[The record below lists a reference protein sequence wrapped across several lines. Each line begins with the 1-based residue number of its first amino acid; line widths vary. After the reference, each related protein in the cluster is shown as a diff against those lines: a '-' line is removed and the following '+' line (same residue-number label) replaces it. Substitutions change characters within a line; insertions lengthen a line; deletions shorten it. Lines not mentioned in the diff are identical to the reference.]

1 MERILRGIGANAL
14 GQAVTIVTQLL
25 SVPMFLAAWGPE
37 RYGTWLMV
45 IAVPVYLG
53 LADLGFTGV
62 AVNRI
67 NMSIAAG
74 NQRAA
79 VVCYQSALALLLAI
93 GALLAGVAMLLG
105 AAFGNAIQGWTGLA
119 GGAAVLAMLMIAI
132 QVSTYMLA
140 LLSHGVFWSA
150 GRYAEA
156 TMWFNLFRLLEFGA
170 LAAGVLLFDGGFLLL
185 LTLLAFVRVLLVIV
199 MYRRMMAFASW
210 ARVGVSAFS
219 RAEVREMLMPALA
232 LNAFPIG
239 NALNMQG
246 MVLCAGFVFG
256 PAFVAYFSAM
266 RTLSRIPYQLGQLI
280 SQALSPEIG
289 RLYGQRNATAL
300 RALFRHALTA
310 SVGLAS
316 ACGVFLYIAGEWI
329 CQLWTH
335 GKIAPIHPDYSW
347 LLAAAVVNSL
357 WHTASVMVTS
367 TNNHARLSLVYLAS
381 NAAGLL
387 IAVVGGKLFGQA
399 AVSFGVL
406 ATELLILLVLLP
418 QIHGFARHG
427 LAGALVK
434 S

>member
-1 MERILRGIGANAL
+1 VERILRGIGANAL
-14 GQAVTIVTQLL
+14 GQVVTILTQLL
-25 SVPMFLAAWGPE
+25 SVPLFLAAWGPE

-79 VVCYQSALALLLAI
+79 VVCYQSTLVLLLSI
-93 GALLAGVAMLLG
+93 GAVLGGMAMLAG
-105 AAFGNAIQGWTGLA
+105 AAFGDAIEGWTGLA

-132 QVSTYMLA
+132 YVVGYMFA
-140 LLSHGVFWSA
+140 LLSHGVFYSV

-156 TMWFNLFRLLEFGA
+156 IMWLNLFRLLEFVA

-185 LTLLAFVRVLLVIV
+185 LTLLAIVRVLLVV
-199 MYRRMMAFASW
+199 VTYVRMVRLAAW
-210 ARVGVSAFS
+210 ARAGVSAFS
-219 RAEVREMLMPALA
+219 RAELREMLLPALA

-280 SQALSPEIG
+280 SQSLSPEIG
-289 RLYGQRNATAL
+289 RLYGQRNARAL
-300 RALFRHALTA
+300 RALFRHALSA
-310 SVGLAS
+310 SVGLAG

-367 TNNHARLSLVYLAS
+367 TNNHARLSLVYLAA

-387 IAVVGGKLFGQA
+387 IAVAGGKLLGQA

-406 ATELLILLVLLP
+406 ATELLILLALLP
-418 QIHGFARHG
+418 LIHGFARHG
-427 LAGALVK
+427 LAGVLAK
-434 S
+434 P

>member
-79 VVCYQSALALLLAI
+79 VVCYQSALVLLLAI
-93 GALLAGVAMLLG
+93 GAVLAGLSMLLG

-185 LTLLAFVRVLLVIV
+185 LTLLAIVRVLLVIV
-199 MYRRMMAFASW
+199 MYRRMMAFAPW

-219 RAEVREMLMPALA
+219 RAEVREMLLPALA

-310 SVGLAS
+310 SVGLAT
-316 ACGVFLYIAGEWI
+316 ACGIFLYVAGEWI

-335 GKIAPIHPDYSW
+335 CKISPIHPDYSW

-367 TNNHARLSLVYLAS
+367 TNNHARLSLVYLGA
-381 NAAGLL
+381 NVAGLL
-387 IAVVGGKLFGQA
+387 IAVVGGKLFGQP

-434 S
+434 P